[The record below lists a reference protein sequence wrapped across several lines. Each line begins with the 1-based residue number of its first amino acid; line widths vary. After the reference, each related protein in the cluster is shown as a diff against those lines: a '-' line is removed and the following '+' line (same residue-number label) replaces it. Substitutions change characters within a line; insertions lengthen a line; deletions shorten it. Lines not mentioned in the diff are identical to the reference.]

1 MKVLNS
7 ELKVFKNIKLLSEI
21 FNNWLND
28 LLGAK
33 PLMYKTV
40 ESYCIFFLAL
50 SSNFIVSDVKSW
62 R

>member
-28 LLGAK
+28 LLGEK
-33 PLMYKTV
+33 PLLYKTV
-40 ESYCIFFLAL
+40 ESYCTFF
-50 SSNFIVSDVKSW
+50 
-62 R
+62 